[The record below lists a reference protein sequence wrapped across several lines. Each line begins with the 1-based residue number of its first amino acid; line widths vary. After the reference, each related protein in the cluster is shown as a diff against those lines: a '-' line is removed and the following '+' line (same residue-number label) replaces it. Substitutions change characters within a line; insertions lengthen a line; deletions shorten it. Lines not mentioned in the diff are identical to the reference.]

1 MVKWRTFINMTI
13 MGMSWECEEKSKIKG
28 ENMKKSL
35 FALSFSLIASLS
47 RAEDDGFYTSVGYQI
62 GEAVQKVKNTGALQN
77 LADRYD
83 NLSNLLNQYNYLNSL
98 VNLAST
104 PSAITG
110 AIDNLSSSAIN
121 LTSTTTTSPAYQ
133 AVALALN
140 AAVGMWQVIAFGI
153 SCGPGPNLGPGHLEN
168 GGVRSFDNTPNYS
181 YNTRSGTTTTTCNG
195 ASNVGPNGILSS
207 SEYQVLN
214 TAYQTIQTAL
224 NQNQG
229 GGMPA
234 LNGSKNMVVNIN
246 QTFTRNPTT
255 EYTYPDGN
263 GNYYSGGS
271 SIPIQLKISSVN
283 DAENLLQQAAT
294 IINVLTTQNP
304 HVNGGGGAWGF
315 GSKTGNVMDIFG
327 PSFNAINEM
336 IKNAQTALAKTQQ
349 LNANENTQ
357 ITQPNNFNP
366 YTSKDKGF
374 AQEMLNRANAQAE
387 ILGLAKQVADNFHSI
402 QGPIQQDLEECTAGS
417 AGVINDNTYGSGCAF
432 VKETLN
438 SLEQHTAYYGNQ
450 VNQEKALAQTILNF
464 KEALNTLNK
473 DSTAINNGIS
483 NLPNAKSL
491 QNMTHATQNPNSP
504 EGLLTYSLDTN
515 KYNQLQTITQELGK
529 NPFRRIGVIDYQN
542 NNGAMNGIGVQVG
555 YKQFFGK
562 KRNWGLRY
570 YGFFDYNHAYIKSN
584 FFNSASDVWTYG
596 VGMDAL
602 YNFINDKNTNFLG
615 KNNKLS
621 VGLFGGF
628 ALAGTSWLNSQQVNL
643 TMMNGVYNANVSTS
657 NFQFLFDLG
666 LRMNLA
672 RPKKKNSDH
681 AAQHGIELGFKI
693 PTINTNYY
701 SFMGA
706 KLEYRRMYSLFLNYV
721 FAY

>member
-1 MVKWRTFINMTI
+1 
-13 MGMSWECEEKSKIKG
+13 
-28 ENMKKSL
+28 MKKSL
-35 FALSFSLIASLS
+35 LLSLSLIASLS

-62 GEAVQKVKNTGALQN
+62 GEAVQQVKNTGALQN
-77 LADRYD
+77 LADKYD

-110 AIDNLSSSAIN
+110 AIGNLSSSAIN
-121 LTSTTTTSPAYQ
+121 LTSATTTSPAYQ

-140 AAVGMWQVIAFGI
+140 AAVGMWQVIALFIG
-153 SCGPGPNLGPGHLEN
+153 CGPGPNLGPEHLKN
-168 GGVRSFDNTPNYS
+168 GGVRSFDNTPALN
-181 YNTRSGTTTTTCNG
+181 GTTTTCNG

-234 LNGSKNMVVNIN
+234 LNSSKNMVVNIN

-255 EYTYPDGN
+255 KYTYPNGN

-283 DAENLLQQAAT
+283 DAEYLLQQAAT
-294 IINVLTTQNP
+294 IMQVLITQKP
-304 HVNGGGGAWGF
+304 YVQTSNGGKAWGL
-315 GSKTGNVMDIFG
+315 SSTPGNVVDIFG

-336 IKNAQTALAKTQQ
+336 IKNAQAVLEKTKQ
-349 LNANENTQ
+349 LNANENAQ

-366 YTSKDKGF
+366 YTSKNKQF
-374 AQEMLNRANAQAE
+374 AQEMLNRAEAQAE
-387 ILGLAKQVADNFHSI
+387 ILNLAQQVADNFHSI
-402 QGPIQQDLEECTAGS
+402 QGPIQGDLEECKAGS
-417 AGVINDNTYGSGCAF
+417 AGVITNNTWGSGCAF

-450 VNQEKALAQTILNF
+450 VNQDRALSQTILNF

-473 DSTAINNGIS
+473 DSTAINSGIS

-504 EGLLTYSLDTN
+504 EGLLTYSLNAD
-515 KYNQLQTITQELGK
+515 KYNQLQNIRQELGK
-529 NPFRRIGVIDYQN
+529 NPFRRFGVIDTQS

-570 YGFFDYNHAYIKSN
+570 YGFFDYNHAFIKSS

-628 ALAGTSWLNSQQVNL
+628 ALAGTSWLNSEYVNL
-643 TMMNGVYNANVSTS
+643 NVVGNIYSAKMNVA
-657 NFQFLFDLG
+657 NFQFLFNLG

-681 AAQHGIELGFKI
+681 AAQHGMELGVKI
-693 PTINTNYY
+693 PTINTDYY

-706 KLEYRRMYSLFLNYV
+706 ELKYRRLYSVYLNYV

>member
-1 MVKWRTFINMTI
+1 
-13 MGMSWECEEKSKIKG
+13 
-28 ENMKKSL
+28 MKKSL
-35 FALSFSLIASLS
+35 LLSLSLIASLS
-47 RAEDDGFYTSVGYQI
+47 RAEDDGFYMSVGYQI

-104 PSAITG
+104 PNAITSAIG
-110 AIDNLSSSAIN
+110 NLSSSAIN
-121 LTSTTTTSPAYQ
+121 LTSATTTSPAYQ
-133 AVALALN
+133 AVSLALN
-140 AAVGMWQVIAFGI
+140 AAVGMWQVIALFIG
-153 SCGPGPNLGPGHLEN
+153 CGPGPTDNQSYQ
-168 GGVRSFDNTPNYS
+168 SFGNTPALK
-181 YNTRSGTTTTTCNG
+181 GTTTTCNQ
-195 ASNVGPNGILSS
+195 AYTTGPGGILSIDK
-207 SEYQVLN
+207 YQELN
-214 TAYQTIQTAL
+214 QAYQIIQTAL

-234 LNGSKNMVVNIN
+234 LNDTTKTGVVNIQ
-246 QTFTRNPTT
+246 QTNYKTT
-255 EYTYPDGN
+255 TQNSIIEHYYTEKKDGKVVEVPQ
-263 GNYYSGGS
+263 YYSGGS
-271 SIPIQLKISSVN
+271 SFSPTIQLTLHN
-283 DAENLLQQAAT
+283 NAEYLLQQAAT
-294 IINVLTTQNP
+294 IMQVLTTQNP
-304 HVNGGGGAWGF
+304 YVQTSNGGKAWGL
-315 GSKTGNVMDIFG
+315 SSTPGNVMDIFG

-336 IKNAQTALAKTQQ
+336 IKNAQAVLEKTKQ
-349 LNANENTQ
+349 LNASENTQ
-357 ITQPNNFNP
+357 ITQPDNFNP

-387 ILGLAKQVADNFHSI
+387 ILSLAQQVANNFHSI
-402 QGPIQQDLEECTAGS
+402 QGPIQGDLEECKAGS
-417 AGVINDNTYGSGCAF
+417 AGVITNNTWGSGCAF

-464 KEALNTLNK
+464 KEALNTLGS
-473 DSTAINNGIS
+473 DSKAINSGIS
-483 NLPNAKSL
+483 HLPNAKSL

-504 EGLLTYSLDTN
+504 EGLLTYSLDSN
-515 KYNQLQTITQELGK
+515 KYNQLQAITQELGK
-529 NPFRRIGVIDYQN
+529 NPFRRIGVIDTQS
-542 NNGAMNGIGVQVG
+542 NNGAMNGIGVQMG

-643 TMMNGVYNANVSTS
+643 TMMNGIYNANVSTS

-672 RPKKKNSDH
+672 RPKKKDSDH

-693 PTINTNYY
+693 PTINTSYY

>member
-1 MVKWRTFINMTI
+1 M
-13 MGMSWECEEKSKIKG
+13 
-28 ENMKKSL
+28 L
-35 FALSFSLIASLS
+35 SLS
-47 RAEDDGFYTSVGYQI
+47 RAEDDGFYMSVGYQI
-62 GEAVQKVKNTGALQN
+62 GEAVQQVKNTGALQN

-83 NLSNLLNQYNYLNSL
+83 NLNNLLNQYNYLNSL

-121 LTSTTTTSPAYQ
+121 LTSATTTSPAYQ

-153 SCGPGPNLGPGHLEN
+153 SCGPGPNLGPEHLEN

-181 YNTRSGTTTTTCNG
+181 YGTNSGTTTTTCNG

-234 LNGSKNMVVNIN
+234 LNSSKNMVVNIN

-315 GSKTGNVMDIFG
+315 SGKTGTVMDIFG
-327 PSFNAINEM
+327 DSFNAINEM

-349 LNANENTQ
+349 LNANENTR
-357 ITQPNNFNP
+357 ITQPDNFNP
-366 YTSKDKGF
+366 YTSEDKGF

-387 ILGLAKQVADNFHSI
+387 ILNLAKQVANNFHSI

-473 DSTAINNGIS
+473 DSTAINDGIS
-483 NLPNAKSL
+483 HLPNAKSL

-515 KYNQLQTITQELGK
+515 KYNQLQNITKELGK

-602 YNFINDKNTNFLG
+602 YNFINNKNTNFLG

-643 TMMNGVYNANVSTS
+643 TMMNGIYNAKVSTS

-681 AAQHGIELGFKI
+681 AAQHGMELGVKI
-693 PTINTNYY
+693 PTINTDYY

-706 KLEYRRMYSLFLNYV
+706 ELKYRRLYSVYLNYV

>member
-207 SEYQVLN
+207 SKYQVLN

-271 SIPIQLKISSVN
+271 PTPIQLKISSVN

>member
-1 MVKWRTFINMTI
+1 M
-13 MGMSWECEEKSKIKG
+13 KI
-28 ENMKKSL
+28 KKSL
-35 FALSFSLIASLS
+35 LLSLSLMLSLS
-47 RAEDDGFYTSVGYQI
+47 RAEDDGFYMSVGYQI
-62 GEAVQKVKNTGALQN
+62 GEAVQQVKNTGALQN

-121 LTSTTTTSPAYQ
+121 LTSATTTSPAYQ

-153 SCGPGPNLGPGHLEN
+153 SCGPGPNLGTEHLEN

-181 YNTRSGTTTTTCNG
+181 YNTGSGTTTTTCNG

-234 LNGSKNMVVNIN
+234 LNSSKNMVVNIN

-263 GNYYSGGS
+263 GNYYSGGTPL
-271 SIPIQLKISSVN
+271 PIQLKISSVN

-294 IINVLTTQNP
+294 IIQVLTTQNP

-315 GSKTGNVMDIFG
+315 SGKTGSVMDIFG
-327 PSFNAINEM
+327 DSFNAINEM
-336 IKNAQTALAKTQQ
+336 IKNAQTALAKTKQ
-349 LNANENTQ
+349 LNANENAQ
-357 ITQPNNFNP
+357 ITQPDNFNP
-366 YTSKDKGF
+366 YTSEDKGF
-374 AQEMLNRANAQAE
+374 AQEMLNRAEAQAE
-387 ILGLAKQVADNFHSI
+387 ILSLAQQVANNFHSI

-450 VNQEKALAQTILNF
+450 VNQDRALAQTILNF
-464 KEALNTLNK
+464 KEALNTLGK
-473 DSTAINNGIS
+473 DSTAINSGIS
-483 NLPNAKSL
+483 HLPNAKSL

-515 KYNQLQTITQELGK
+515 KYNQLQTIAQELGK

-542 NNGAMNGIGVQVG
+542 NNGAMNGIGVQAG
-555 YKQFFGK
+555 YKQFFGQ
-562 KRNWGLRY
+562 KRRCGLRY

-643 TMMNGVYNANVSTS
+643 TMMNDLYNAKVSAS
-657 NFQFLFDLG
+657 NFQFLFNLG

-672 RPKKKNSDH
+672 RPKKKDSDH

>member
-1 MVKWRTFINMTI
+1 
-13 MGMSWECEEKSKIKG
+13 
-28 ENMKKSL
+28 MKKSL

-47 RAEDDGFYTSVGYQI
+47 RAEDDGFYMSVGYQI
-62 GEAVQKVKNTGALQN
+62 GEAVQQVKNTGALQN

-121 LTSTTTTSPAYQ
+121 LTSATTTSPAYQ

-153 SCGPGPNLGPGHLEN
+153 SCGPGPNLGPEHLEN

-181 YNTRSGTTTTTCNG
+181 YNTGSGTTTTTCNG

-224 NQNQG
+224 NQSQG

-234 LNGSKNMVVNIN
+234 LNSSKNMVVNIN

-255 EYTYPDGN
+255 EYTYPNGN

-315 GSKTGNVMDIFG
+315 SGQTGSVMDIFG
-327 PSFNAINEM
+327 DSFNAINEM
-336 IKNAQTALAKTQQ
+336 IKNAQTALEKTKQ
-349 LNANENTQ
+349 LNANENAQ

-366 YTSKDKGF
+366 YTSKNKQF
-374 AQEMLNRANAQAE
+374 AQEMLNRAEAQAE
-387 ILGLAKQVADNFHSI
+387 ILGLAKQVANNFHSI
-402 QGPIQQDLEECTAGS
+402 QGPIQGDLEECKAGS

-450 VNQEKALAQTILNF
+450 VNQDRALAQTILNF
-464 KEALNTLNK
+464 KEALNTLGN
-473 DSTAINNGIS
+473 DSKAINSGIS
-483 NLPNAKSL
+483 NLPNAESL

-515 KYNQLQTITQELGK
+515 KYNQLQAIRQELGH
-529 NPFRRIGVIDYQN
+529 NPFRRFGVIDYQN

-570 YGFFDYNHAYIKSN
+570 YGFFDYNHAFIKSN

-628 ALAGTSWLNSQQVNL
+628 ALAGTSWLNSEFVNL
-643 TMMNGVYNANVSTS
+643 NMVGNIYSAKMNVA
-657 NFQFLFDLG
+657 NFQFLFNLG

-672 RPKKKNSDH
+672 RPKKKDSDH
-681 AAQHGIELGFKI
+681 AAQHGMELGVKI
-693 PTINTNYY
+693 PTINTDYY

-706 KLEYRRMYSLFLNYV
+706 ELKYRRLYSVYLNYV

>member
-1 MVKWRTFINMTI
+1 
-13 MGMSWECEEKSKIKG
+13 
-28 ENMKKSL
+28 MKKSL
-35 FALSFSLIASLS
+35 LLSLSLMASLS
-47 RAEDDGFYTSVGYQI
+47 RAEDDGFYMSVGYQI

-153 SCGPGPNLGPGHLEN
+153 SCGPGPNLGPEHLEN

-181 YNTRSGTTTTTCNG
+181 YGTNSGTTTTTCNG

-234 LNGSKNMVVNIN
+234 LNSSKNMVVNIN
-246 QTFTRNPTT
+246 QTFTKNPTT

-315 GSKTGNVMDIFG
+315 SGKTGTVMDIFG
-327 PSFNAINEM
+327 DSFNAINEM
-336 IKNAQTALAKTQQ
+336 IKNAQTALEKTKQ
-349 LNANENTQ
+349 LNANENNQ

-374 AQEMLNRANAQAE
+374 AQEMLNRAEAQAE

-450 VNQEKALAQTILNF
+450 VNQDRALAQTILNF

-473 DSTAINNGIS
+473 DSTAINSGIS
-483 NLPNAKSL
+483 HLPNAKSL

-504 EGLLTYSLDTN
+504 EGLLTYSLNAD
-515 KYNQLQTITQELGK
+515 KYSQLQTITQELGK

-570 YGFFDYNHAYIKSN
+570 YGFFDYNHAFIKSS

-643 TMMNGVYNANVSTS
+643 TMMNGIYNANVSTS

-693 PTINTNYY
+693 PTINTDYY

-706 KLEYRRMYSLFLNYV
+706 ELKYRRLYSVYLNYV

>member
-1 MVKWRTFINMTI
+1 
-13 MGMSWECEEKSKIKG
+13 
-28 ENMKKSL
+28 MKKTLLTLSL
-35 FALSFSLIASLS
+35 ALTAPLLN
-47 RAEDDGFYTSVGYQI
+47 AEDDGFYMSVGYQI

-77 LADRYD
+77 LADKYD

-121 LTSTTTTSPAYQ
+121 LTSATTTSPAYQ

-153 SCGPGPNLGPGHLEN
+153 SCGPGPNLGTDHLEN
-168 GGVRSFDNTPNYS
+168 GGVRSFSNTPNYS
-181 YNTRSGTTTTTCNG
+181 YSTNSGTTTTTCNG

-207 SEYQVLN
+207 SEYQTLN

-224 NQNQG
+224 NQSQG

-234 LNGSKNMVVNIN
+234 LNGSKKMVVNIN

-255 EYTYPDGN
+255 ENTYLDGN
-263 GNYYSGGS
+263 GNYYSGGFA
-271 SIPIQLKISSVN
+271 IPIQLKISSVN
-283 DAENLLQQAAT
+283 DAENLLQQATT

-315 GSKTGNVMDIFG
+315 HGKTGGVVDIFG
-327 PSFNAINEM
+327 ESFNAINEM
-336 IKNAQTALAKTQQ
+336 IKNAQAVLEKTKQ

-357 ITQPNNFNP
+357 ITQPENFNP
-366 YTSKDKGF
+366 YTSEDKGF

-387 ILGLAKQVADNFHSI
+387 ILSLAQQVANNFHSI
-402 QGPIQQDLEECTAGS
+402 QGPIQQDLEECLAGS

-438 SLEQHTAYYGNQ
+438 SLDQHTAYYGNQ
-450 VNQEKALAQTILNF
+450 VNQEKALAQTILDF
-464 KEALNTLNK
+464 KGALNTLNN
-473 DSTAINNGIS
+473 DSKAINSAIS
-483 NLPNAKSL
+483 SLPNAKSL
-491 QNMTHATQNPNSP
+491 QNMTHSTQNPNSP
-504 EGLLTYSLDTN
+504 EGLLTYSLDSN
-515 KYNQLQTITQELGK
+515 KYNQLQATTQELGK
-529 NPFRRIGVIDYQN
+529 NPFRRFGVIDYQN
-542 NNGAMNGIGVQVG
+542 NNGAMNGIGVQMG

-570 YGFFDYNHAYIKSN
+570 YGFFDYNHAFIKSS

-621 VGLFGGF
+621 VGLFGGI
-628 ALAGTSWLNSQQVNL
+628 ALAGTSWLNSEFVNL
-643 TMMNGVYNANVSTS
+643 NVVGNIYSAKMNVA
-657 NFQFLFDLG
+657 NFQFLFNLG

-672 RPKKKNSDH
+672 RAKKKDSDH

-693 PTINTNYY
+693 PTINTSYY

-706 KLEYRRMYSLFLNYV
+706 ELKYRRLYSVYLNYV

>member
-1 MVKWRTFINMTI
+1 M
-13 MGMSWECEEKSKIKG
+13 KI
-28 ENMKKSL
+28 KKSL
-35 FALSFSLIASLS
+35 LLSLSLMLSLS
-47 RAEDDGFYTSVGYQI
+47 RAEDDGFYMSVGYQI
-62 GEAVQKVKNTGALQN
+62 GEAVQQVKNTGALQN

-83 NLSNLLNQYNYLNSL
+83 NLNNLLNQYNYLNSL

-121 LTSTTTTSPAYQ
+121 LTSATTTSPAYQ

-153 SCGPGPNLGPGHLEN
+153 SCGPGPNLGPEHLEN

-181 YNTRSGTTTTTCNG
+181 YNTGSGTTTTTCNG

-207 SEYQVLN
+207 SEYQALN

-234 LNGSKNMVVNIN
+234 LNSSKNMVVNIN

-255 EYTYPDGN
+255 ENTYPDGN

-271 SIPIQLKISSVN
+271 AIPIQLKFNSVN

-294 IINVLTTQNP
+294 IMQVLTTQNP

-315 GSKTGNVMDIFG
+315 SGKTGSVVDIFG
-327 PSFNAINEM
+327 ESFNAINEM
-336 IKNAQTALAKTQQ
+336 IKNAQAVLEKTKQ
-349 LNANENTQ
+349 LNANENAQ

-366 YTSKDKGF
+366 YTSEDKGF

-387 ILGLAKQVADNFHSI
+387 ILNLAQQVADNFHSI

-473 DSTAINNGIS
+473 DSTAINSGIS
-483 NLPNAKSL
+483 HLPNAKPL
-491 QNMTHATQNPNSP
+491 QNMTHAIQNPNSP

-515 KYNQLQTITQELGK
+515 KYNQLQTTAQELGK
-529 NPFRRIGVIDYQN
+529 NPFRRFGMISSQT

-596 VGMDAL
+596 VGMDVL

-628 ALAGTSWLNSQQVNL
+628 ALAGTSWLNSEFVNL
-643 TMMNGVYNANVSTS
+643 NMVGSIYSAKMNVA
-657 NFQFLFDLG
+657 NFQFLFNLG

-672 RPKKKNSDH
+672 RPKKKDSDH
-681 AAQHGIELGFKI
+681 AAQHGMELGVKI
-693 PTINTNYY
+693 PTINTDYY

-706 KLEYRRMYSLFLNYV
+706 ELKYRRLYSVYLNYV

>member
-1 MVKWRTFINMTI
+1 
-13 MGMSWECEEKSKIKG
+13 
-28 ENMKKSL
+28 MKKSL
-35 FALSFSLIASLS
+35 LLSLSLMASLS
-47 RAEDDGFYTSVGYQI
+47 RAEDDGFYMSVGYQI

-110 AIDNLSSSAIN
+110 AIGNLSSSAIN
-121 LTSTTTTSPAYQ
+121 LTSATTTSPAYQ

-153 SCGPGPNLGPGHLEN
+153 SCGPGPNLGPEHLEN

-181 YNTRSGTTTTTCNG
+181 YNTGSGTTTTTCNG

-224 NQNQG
+224 NQSQG

-234 LNGSKNMVVNIN
+234 LNSSKDMVVNIN

-255 EYTYPDGN
+255 EYTYPNGN
-263 GNYYSGGS
+263 GNYYSGGL

-294 IINVLTTQNP
+294 IMQVLTTQNP

-315 GSKTGNVMDIFG
+315 GGKTGNVMDIFG
-327 PSFNAINEM
+327 DSFNAINEM
-336 IKNAQTALAKTQQ
+336 IKNAQTALAKTKQ

-357 ITQPNNFNP
+357 ITQPDNFNP
-366 YTSKDKGF
+366 YTSEDKGF

-473 DSTAINNGIS
+473 DSTAINTGIS
-483 NLPNAKSL
+483 HLPNAKSL
-491 QNMTHATQNPNSP
+491 QNMTHSTQNPNSP

-515 KYNQLQTITQELGK
+515 KYNQLQAIRQELGK

-570 YGFFDYNHAYIKSN
+570 YGFFDYNHAFIKSS

-596 VGMDAL
+596 VGMDTL

-628 ALAGTSWLNSQQVNL
+628 ALAGTSWLNSEFVNL
-643 TMMNGVYNANVSTS
+643 NMVGNIYSTKMNVA
-657 NFQFLFDLG
+657 NFQFLFNLG

-681 AAQHGIELGFKI
+681 TAQHGMELGVKI
-693 PTINTNYY
+693 PTINTDYY

-706 KLEYRRMYSLFLNYV
+706 ELKYRRLYSVYLNYV

>member
-1 MVKWRTFINMTI
+1 M
-13 MGMSWECEEKSKIKG
+13 KI
-28 ENMKKSL
+28 KKSL
-35 FALSFSLIASLS
+35 LLSLSLMASLS
-47 RAEDDGFYTSVGYQI
+47 RAEDDGFYMSVGYQI
-62 GEAVQKVKNTGALQN
+62 GEAVQQVKNTGAIQN
-77 LADRYD
+77 LADKYD

-121 LTSTTTTSPAYQ
+121 LTSATTTSPAYQ

-153 SCGPGPNLGPGHLEN
+153 SCGPGPNLGSEHLEN

-181 YNTRSGTTTTTCNG
+181 YNTGSGTTTTTCNG

-224 NQNQG
+224 NQHQG

-234 LNGSKNMVVNIN
+234 LNSSKNMVVNIN

-255 EYTYPDGN
+255 EYTYPNGN

-315 GSKTGNVMDIFG
+315 SGKTGNVMDIFG
-327 PSFNAINEM
+327 DSFNAINEM
-336 IKNAQTALAKTQQ
+336 IKNAQTALAKTKQ

-357 ITQPNNFNP
+357 ITQPDNFNP
-366 YTSKDKGF
+366 YTSEDKGF

-387 ILGLAKQVADNFHSI
+387 ILGLAQQVADNFHSI

-504 EGLLTYSLDTN
+504 EGLLTYSLDSN
-515 KYNQLQTITQELGK
+515 KYNQLQATTQELGK
-529 NPFRRIGVIDYQN
+529 NPFRRFGMISSQT
-542 NNGAMNGIGVQVG
+542 NNGAMNGIGVQAG

-570 YGFFDYNHAYIKSN
+570 YGFFDYNHAFIKSS

-621 VGLFGGF
+621 VGLFGGI
-628 ALAGTSWLNSQQVNL
+628 ALAGTSWLNSEFVNL
-643 TMMNGVYNANVSTS
+643 NMVGNIYSAKMNVA
-657 NFQFLFDLG
+657 NFQFLFNLG

-672 RPKKKNSDH
+672 RHKKKDSDH
-681 AAQHGIELGFKI
+681 AAQHGMELGVKI
-693 PTINTNYY
+693 PTINTDYY

-706 KLEYRRMYSLFLNYV
+706 ELKYRRLYSVYLNYV

>member
-1 MVKWRTFINMTI
+1 
-13 MGMSWECEEKSKIKG
+13 
-28 ENMKKSL
+28 MKKSL
-35 FALSFSLIASLS
+35 FALSLSLMASLS
-47 RAEDDGFYTSVGYQI
+47 RAEDDGFYMSVGYQI
-62 GEAVQKVKNTGALQN
+62 GEAVQQVKNTGALQN

-121 LTSTTTTSPAYQ
+121 LTSATTTSPAYQ

-153 SCGPGPNLGPGHLEN
+153 SCGPGPNLGPEHLEN

-181 YNTRSGTTTTTCNG
+181 YNTGSGTTTTTCNG

-234 LNGSKNMVVNIN
+234 LNSSKNMVVNIN

-315 GSKTGNVMDIFG
+315 SGKTGNVMDIFG
-327 PSFNAINEM
+327 DSFNAINEM
-336 IKNAQTALAKTQQ
+336 IKNAQTALEKTKQ

-357 ITQPNNFNP
+357 ITQPDNFNP
-366 YTSKDKGF
+366 YTSEDKGF
-374 AQEMLNRANAQAE
+374 AKEMLNRANAQAE
-387 ILGLAKQVADNFHSI
+387 ILNLAQQVADNFHSI

-464 KEALNTLNK
+464 KEALSTLGN
-473 DSTAINNGIS
+473 DSKAINSGIS
-483 NLPNAKSL
+483 KLPNAKSL
-491 QNMTHATQNPNSP
+491 QNMTHSTQNPNSP

-529 NPFRRIGVIDYQN
+529 NPFRHIGVIDYQN

-570 YGFFDYNHAYIKSN
+570 YGFFDYNHAFIKSS

-628 ALAGTSWLNSQQVNL
+628 ALAGTSWLNSEFVNL
-643 TMMNGVYNANVSTS
+643 NMVGNIYSAKMNVA
-657 NFQFLFDLG
+657 NFQFLFNLG

-672 RPKKKNSDH
+672 RPKKKDSDH
-681 AAQHGIELGFKI
+681 AAQHGMELGVKI
-693 PTINTNYY
+693 PTINTDYY

-706 KLEYRRMYSLFLNYV
+706 ELKYRRLYSVYLNYV

>member
-1 MVKWRTFINMTI
+1 
-13 MGMSWECEEKSKIKG
+13 
-28 ENMKKSL
+28 MKKSL
-35 FALSFSLIASLS
+35 LLSLSLMASLS
-47 RAEDDGFYTSVGYQI
+47 RAEDDGFYMSVGYQI
-62 GEAVQKVKNTGALQN
+62 GEATQMVKNTGALQN
-77 LADRYD
+77 LADKYD

-98 VNLAST
+98 VNLANT
-104 PSAITG
+104 PTAITG
-110 AIDNLSSSAIN
+110 AIGNLSSSAIN
-121 LTSTTTTSPAYQ
+121 LTSATTTSPAYQ

-140 AAVGMWQVIAFGI
+140 AAVGMWQVIALFIG
-153 SCGPGPNLGPGHLEN
+153 CGPGPNAQN
-168 GGVRSFDNTPNYS
+168 YQSFGNTPALN
-181 YNTRSGTTTTTCNG
+181 RTTTTCNQAYG
-195 ASNVGPNGILSS
+195 TGPNGILSIDA
-207 SEYQVLN
+207 YQKLN

-234 LNGSKNMVVNIN
+234 LNDTTKTRVVNIQ
-246 QTFTRNPTT
+246 QTNYNTT
-255 EYTYPDGN
+255 TQNNIIEHYNIEKNKEGKDVEVPQ
-263 GNYYSGGS
+263 YYSGGS
-271 SIPIQLKISSVN
+271 SFSPLIQSTFN
-283 DAENLLQQAAT
+283 NNAEYLLQQAAT
-294 IINVLTTQNP
+294 IMQVLTTQNP
-304 HVNGGGGAWGF
+304 YVQTSNGGKAWGL
-315 GSKTGNVMDIFG
+315 SSTPGNVVDIFG

-336 IKNAQTALAKTQQ
+336 IKNAQAVLEKTQQ

-357 ITQPNNFNP
+357 ITQPENFNP

-387 ILGLAKQVADNFHSI
+387 ILNLAQQVANNFHSI
-402 QGPIQQDLEECTAGS
+402 QGPIQGDLEQCKAGS
-417 AGVINDNTYGSGCAF
+417 AGVITSNTWGSGCAF

-464 KEALNTLNK
+464 KGALNTLNNDQK
-473 DSTAINNGIS
+473 AINSAIS
-483 NLPNAKSL
+483 SLPNAKSL
-491 QNMTHATQNPNSP
+491 QNMTHSTQNPNSP
-504 EGLLTYSLDTN
+504 KGLLTYSLDTN
-515 KYNQLQTITQELGK
+515 KYNQLQATTQELGK
-529 NPFRRIGVIDYQN
+529 NPFRRIGVIDTQS
-542 NNGAMNGIGVQVG
+542 NNGAMNGIGVQMG

-570 YGFFDYNHAYIKSN
+570 YGFFDYNHAFIKSS

-643 TMMNGVYNANVSTS
+643 TMMNGIYNAKVSTS

-672 RPKKKNSDH
+672 RPKKKGSDH
-681 AAQHGIELGFKI
+681 TAQHGIELGFKI
-693 PTINTNYY
+693 PTINTSYY

>member
-1 MVKWRTFINMTI
+1 
-13 MGMSWECEEKSKIKG
+13 
-28 ENMKKSL
+28 MKKSL
-35 FALSFSLIASLS
+35 LLSLSLMLSLS
-47 RAEDDGFYTSVGYQI
+47 RAEDDGFYMSVGYQI
-62 GEAVQKVKNTGALQN
+62 GEAVQQVKNTGALQN

-104 PSAITG
+104 PSAITS

-121 LTSTTTTSPAYQ
+121 LTSATTTSPAYQ

-153 SCGPGPNLGPGHLEN
+153 SCGPGPNLGPEHLEN

-181 YNTRSGTTTTTCNG
+181 YNTGSGTTTTTCNG

-234 LNGSKNMVVNIN
+234 LNSSKNMVVNIN

-315 GSKTGNVMDIFG
+315 SGKTGNVMDIFG
-327 PSFNAINEM
+327 DSFNAINEM
-336 IKNAQTALAKTQQ
+336 IKNAQTALAKTKQ

-357 ITQPNNFNP
+357 ITQPDNFNP
-366 YTSKDKGF
+366 YTSKDTQF

-387 ILGLAKQVADNFHSI
+387 ILNLAQQVADNFHSI

-464 KEALNTLNK
+464 KEALSTLGN
-473 DSTAINNGIS
+473 DSKAINSGIS

-491 QNMTHATQNPNSP
+491 QNMTHSTQNPNSP

-515 KYNQLQTITQELGK
+515 KYNQLQAIRQELGK
-529 NPFRRIGVIDYQN
+529 NPFRRFGMIDYQN

-643 TMMNGVYNANVSTS
+643 TMMNGIYNANVSTS

-672 RPKKKNSDH
+672 RPKKKDSDH
-681 AAQHGIELGFKI
+681 TAQHGIELGFKI

>member
-1 MVKWRTFINMTI
+1 
-13 MGMSWECEEKSKIKG
+13 
-28 ENMKKSL
+28 MKKSL
-35 FALSFSLIASLS
+35 LLSLSLMASLS
-47 RAEDDGFYTSVGYQI
+47 RAEDDGFYMSVGYQI

-104 PSAITG
+104 PSAITN

-153 SCGPGPNLGPGHLEN
+153 SCGPGPNLGPEHLEN

-181 YNTRSGTTTTTCNG
+181 YNTGSGTTTTTCNG

-234 LNGSKNMVVNIN
+234 LNSSKNMVVNIN

-315 GSKTGNVMDIFG
+315 SGKTGTVMDIFG
-327 PSFNAINEM
+327 DSFNAINEM
-336 IKNAQTALAKTQQ
+336 IKNAQTALAKTKQ

-357 ITQPNNFNP
+357 ITQPDNFNP
-366 YTSKDKGF
+366 YTSEDKGF

-387 ILGLAKQVADNFHSI
+387 ILNLAQQVANNFHNI
-402 QGPIQQDLEECTAGS
+402 QGPIQQDLEECLAGS
-417 AGVINDNTYGSGCAF
+417 AGVINDKTYGSGCAF

-438 SLEQHTAYYGNQ
+438 SLEQHNAYYGNQ

-491 QNMTHATQNPNSP
+491 QNMTHSTQNPNSP
-504 EGLLTYSLDTN
+504 EGLLTYSLNAD
-515 KYNQLQTITQELGK
+515 KYNQLQTTTQELGK
-529 NPFRRIGVIDYQN
+529 NPFRRFGVIDFQN

-562 KRNWGLRY
+562 KRRWGLRY
-570 YGFFDYNHAYIKSN
+570 YGFFDYNHAFIKSN

-602 YNFINDKNTNFLG
+602 FNFINDKNTNFLG

-643 TMMNGVYNANVSTS
+643 TMMNGIYNANVSTS

-681 AAQHGIELGFKI
+681 TAQHGIELGFKI

>member
-1 MVKWRTFINMTI
+1 
-13 MGMSWECEEKSKIKG
+13 
-28 ENMKKSL
+28 MKKSL
-35 FALSFSLIASLS
+35 LLSLSLMASLS
-47 RAEDDGFYTSVGYQI
+47 RAEDDGFYMSVGYQI
-62 GEAVQKVKNTGALQN
+62 GEATQMVKNTGALQN

-104 PSAITG
+104 PSAITS
-110 AIDNLSSSAIN
+110 AIGNLSSSAIN
-121 LTSTTTTSPAYQ
+121 LTSATTTSPAYQ

-153 SCGPGPNLGPGHLEN
+153 SCGPGPNLGAEHLEN
-168 GGVRSFDNTPNYS
+168 GGVRSFSNTPNYS
-181 YNTRSGTTTTTCNG
+181 YNTGSGTTTTTCNG

-224 NQNQG
+224 NQSQG

-234 LNGSKNMVVNIN
+234 LNGSKKMVVNIN

-271 SIPIQLKISSVN
+271 AIPIQLKISSVN
-283 DAENLLQQAAT
+283 DAQNLLQQAAT

-315 GSKTGNVMDIFG
+315 HGKTGSVVDIFG
-327 PSFNAINEM
+327 ESFNAINEM
-336 IKNAQTALAKTQQ
+336 IKNAQAVLEKTQQ
-349 LNANENTQ
+349 LNASENTQ
-357 ITQPNNFNP
+357 ITQPDNFNP
-366 YTSKDKGF
+366 YTSKNKQF
-374 AQEMLNRANAQAE
+374 AQEMLNRAEAQAE
-387 ILGLAKQVADNFHSI
+387 ILNLAQQVANNFHSI

-438 SLEQHTAYYGNQ
+438 SLEQHAAYYGNQ
-450 VNQEKALAQTILNF
+450 VNQDKALAQTILNF
-464 KEALNTLNK
+464 KEALNTLNNDQK
-473 DSTAINNGIS
+473 AINSGIS
-483 NLPNAKSL
+483 SLPNAKSL
-491 QNMTHATQNPNSP
+491 QNMTHSTQNPNSP

-515 KYNQLQTITQELGK
+515 KYNQFQATTQELGK
-529 NPFRRIGVIDYQN
+529 NPFRHFGMISSQT
-542 NNGAMNGIGVQVG
+542 NNGAMNGIGVQMG

-570 YGFFDYNHAYIKSN
+570 YGFFDYNHAFIKSS

-628 ALAGTSWLNSQQVNL
+628 ALAGTSWLNSEFVNL
-643 TMMNGVYNANVSTS
+643 NMVGNIYSAKMNVA
-657 NFQFLFDLG
+657 NFQFLFNLG

-672 RPKKKNSDH
+672 RAKKKDSDH
-681 AAQHGIELGFKI
+681 AAQHGMELGVKI
-693 PTINTNYY
+693 PTINTDYY
-701 SFMGA
+701 SFMGTEL
-706 KLEYRRMYSLFLNYV
+706 KYRRLYSVYLNYV

>member
-1 MVKWRTFINMTI
+1 
-13 MGMSWECEEKSKIKG
+13 
-28 ENMKKSL
+28 MKKSL

-62 GEAVQKVKNTGALQN
+62 GEAVQQVKNTGALQN

-98 VNLAST
+98 VNQAST
-104 PSAITG
+104 PSAITS
-110 AIDNLSSSAIN
+110 AIGNLSSSAIN
-121 LTSTTTTSPAYQ
+121 LTSATTTSPAYQ

-140 AAVGMWQVIAFGI
+140 AAVGMWQVIALFIG
-153 SCGPGPNLGPGHLEN
+153 CGPGPNSQSYQ
-168 GGVRSFDNTPNYS
+168 SFGNTPALN
-181 YNTRSGTTTTTCNG
+181 GTTTACNQ
-195 ASNVGPNGILSS
+195 SYRTGPNGILSID
-207 SEYQVLN
+207 EYQKLN
-214 TAYQTIQTAL
+214 QAYQIIQTAL
-224 NQNQG
+224 NQSQG

-234 LNGSKNMVVNIN
+234 LNDTTKTGVVNI
-246 QTFTRNPTT
+246 QDTFYRNAQGG
-255 EYTYPDGN
+255 EDN
-263 GNYYSGGS
+263 SNYSGGS
-271 SIPIQLKISSVN
+271 PFTPLIQFTFNNNAEYLLKQASIIM
-283 DAENLLQQAAT
+283 
-294 IINVLTTQNP
+294 NVLTTQKP
-304 HVNGGGGAWGF
+304 WVQTSNGGKAWGL
-315 GSKTGNVMDIFG
+315 SSTPGNVVDIFG
-327 PSFNAINEM
+327 ESFNAINEM
-336 IKNAQTALAKTQQ
+336 IKNAQAVLEKTQQ

-374 AQEMLNRANAQAE
+374 AKEMLNRANAQAE
-387 ILGLAKQVADNFHSI
+387 ILSLAQQVANNFHSI
-402 QGPIQQDLEECTAGS
+402 QGPIQQDLEECLAGA
-417 AGVINDNTYGSGCAF
+417 AGVVNDKTWGSGCAF

-438 SLEQHTAYYGNQ
+438 SLGQHTAYYGNQ
-450 VNQEKALAQTILNF
+450 VNQDKALAQTILNF

-473 DSTAINNGIS
+473 DSTAINSGIS

-491 QNMTHATQNPNSP
+491 QNMTHSTQNPNSP

-515 KYNQLQTITQELGK
+515 KYNQLQATTQELGK
-529 NPFRRIGVIDYQN
+529 NPFRRFGMISSQT

-570 YGFFDYNHAYIKSN
+570 YGFFDYNHAFIKSS

-621 VGLFGGF
+621 VGLFGGI
-628 ALAGTSWLNSQQVNL
+628 ALAGTSWLNSEFVNL
-643 TMMNGVYNANVSTS
+643 NVVGNIYSAKMNVA
-657 NFQFLFDLG
+657 NFQFLFNLG

-672 RPKKKNSDH
+672 RAKKKDSDH
-681 AAQHGIELGFKI
+681 TAQHGMELGVKI
-693 PTINTNYY
+693 PTINTDYY
-701 SFMGA
+701 SFMGTEL
-706 KLEYRRMYSLFLNYV
+706 KYRRLYSVYLNYV

>member
-1 MVKWRTFINMTI
+1 
-13 MGMSWECEEKSKIKG
+13 
-28 ENMKKSL
+28 MKKSL
-35 FALSFSLIASLS
+35 LLSLSLMASLS
-47 RAEDDGFYTSVGYQI
+47 RAEDDGFYMSVGYQI

-77 LADRYD
+77 LADKYD

-121 LTSTTTTSPAYQ
+121 LTSATTTSPAYQ

-153 SCGPGPNLGPGHLEN
+153 SCGPGPNLGPEHLEN

-181 YNTRSGTTTTTCNG
+181 YNTGSGTTTTTCNG

-224 NQNQG
+224 NQSQG

-234 LNGSKNMVVNIN
+234 LNNSKNMVVNIN

-315 GSKTGNVMDIFG
+315 SGKTGNVMDIFG
-327 PSFNAINEM
+327 DSFNAINEM
-336 IKNAQTALAKTQQ
+336 IKNAQTALEKTKQ
-349 LNANENTQ
+349 LNANENAQ

-366 YTSKDKGF
+366 YTSEDKGF
-374 AQEMLNRANAQAE
+374 AKEMLNRANAQAE
-387 ILGLAKQVADNFHSI
+387 ILSLAQQVADNFHSI

-464 KEALNTLNK
+464 KEALSTLGN
-473 DSTAINNGIS
+473 DSKAINSGIS
-483 NLPNAKSL
+483 HLPNAKSL
-491 QNMTHATQNPNSP
+491 QNMTHSTQNPNSP

-515 KYNQLQTITQELGK
+515 KYNQLQTIAQELGK
-529 NPFRRIGVIDYQN
+529 NPFRRFGVIDYQN

-562 KRNWGLRY
+562 KKNWGLRY

-628 ALAGTSWLNSQQVNL
+628 ALAGTSWLNSEFVNL
-643 TMMNGVYNANVSTS
+643 NMVGNIYSAKMNVA
-657 NFQFLFDLG
+657 NFQFLFNLG

-672 RPKKKNSDH
+672 RPKKKDSDH
-681 AAQHGIELGFKI
+681 AAQHGMELGVKI
-693 PTINTNYY
+693 PTINTDYY

-706 KLEYRRMYSLFLNYV
+706 ELKYRRLYSVYLNYV

>member
-1 MVKWRTFINMTI
+1 M
-13 MGMSWECEEKSKIKG
+13 
-28 ENMKKSL
+28 
-35 FALSFSLIASLS
+35 
-47 RAEDDGFYTSVGYQI
+47 
-62 GEAVQKVKNTGALQN
+62 
-77 LADRYD
+77 
-83 NLSNLLNQYNYLNSL
+83 SNLLNQYNYLNSL

-121 LTSTTTTSPAYQ
+121 LTSATTTSPAYQ

-153 SCGPGPNLGPGHLEN
+153 SCGPGPNLGPEHLEN

-181 YNTRSGTTTTTCNG
+181 YNTGSGTTTTTCNG

-234 LNGSKNMVVNIN
+234 LNSSKNMVVNIN

-255 EYTYPDGN
+255 EYTYPNGN

-315 GSKTGNVMDIFG
+315 GGKTGTVMDIFG

-366 YTSKDKGF
+366 YTSKNKQF

-387 ILGLAKQVADNFHSI
+387 ILNLAQQVADNFHSI

-515 KYNQLQTITQELGK
+515 KYNQLQNIRQELGK
-529 NPFRRIGVIDYQN
+529 NPFRKVGIVSSQT

-562 KRNWGLRY
+562 KRRCGLRY

-643 TMMNGVYNANVSTS
+643 TMMNGIYNANVSAS

-672 RPKKKNSDH
+672 RPKKKDSDH

>member
-1 MVKWRTFINMTI
+1 M
-13 MGMSWECEEKSKIKG
+13 KI
-28 ENMKKSL
+28 KKSL
-35 FALSFSLIASLS
+35 LLSLSLMASLS
-47 RAEDDGFYTSVGYQI
+47 RAEDDGFYMSVGYQI

-121 LTSTTTTSPAYQ
+121 LTSATTTSPAYQ

-153 SCGPGPNLGPGHLEN
+153 SCGPGPNLGPEHLEN

-181 YNTRSGTTTTTCNG
+181 YNTGSGTTTTTCNG

-234 LNGSKNMVVNIN
+234 LNSSKNMVVNIN

-294 IINVLTTQNP
+294 IMQVLTTQNP

-315 GSKTGNVMDIFG
+315 SGKTGSVVDIFG
-327 PSFNAINEM
+327 DSFNAINEM
-336 IKNAQTALAKTQQ
+336 IKNAQTALEKTKQ

-366 YTSKDKGF
+366 YTSEDKGF
-374 AQEMLNRANAQAE
+374 AKEMLNRANAQAE
-387 ILGLAKQVADNFHSI
+387 ILSLAQQVANNFHSI

-450 VNQEKALAQTILNF
+450 VNQDKALSQTILNF
-464 KEALNTLNK
+464 KEALSTLGN
-473 DSTAINNGIS
+473 DSKAINSGIS

-491 QNMTHATQNPNSP
+491 QNMTHSTQNPNSP

-542 NNGAMNGIGVQVG
+542 NNGAMNGIGVQMG

-643 TMMNGVYNANVSTS
+643 TMMNGIYNAKVSTS

-672 RPKKKNSDH
+672 RPKKKDSDH

-693 PTINTNYY
+693 PTINTSYY

-721 FAY
+721 FA

>member
-1 MVKWRTFINMTI
+1 M
-13 MGMSWECEEKSKIKG
+13 KI
-28 ENMKKSL
+28 KKSL
-35 FALSFSLIASLS
+35 LLSLSLMLSLS
-47 RAEDDGFYTSVGYQI
+47 RAEDDGFYMSVGYQI
-62 GEAVQKVKNTGALQN
+62 GEAVQQVKNTGALQN

-83 NLSNLLNQYNYLNSL
+83 NLNNLLNQYNYLNSL

-104 PSAITG
+104 PSAITS

-121 LTSTTTTSPAYQ
+121 LTSATTTSPAYQ

-153 SCGPGPNLGPGHLEN
+153 SCGPGPNLGPEHLEN

-181 YNTRSGTTTTTCNG
+181 YNTGSGTTTTTCNG

-234 LNGSKNMVVNIN
+234 LNSSKNMVVNIN

-271 SIPIQLKISSVN
+271 SISIQLKISSVN

-315 GSKTGNVMDIFG
+315 SGKTGNVMDIFG
-327 PSFNAINEM
+327 DSFNAINEM
-336 IKNAQTALAKTQQ
+336 IKNAQTALAKTKQ

-357 ITQPNNFNP
+357 ITQPDNFNP
-366 YTSKDKGF
+366 YTSKNKQF

-417 AGVINDNTYGSGCAF
+417 AGVINDSTYGSGCAF

-483 NLPNAKSL
+483 HLPNAKPL
-491 QNMTHATQNPNSP
+491 QNMTHSTQNPNSP

-515 KYNQLQTITQELGK
+515 KYNQLQTTTQELGK
-529 NPFRRIGVIDYQN
+529 NPFRRFGMISSQT
-542 NNGAMNGIGVQVG
+542 NNGAMNGIGVQAG

-643 TMMNGVYNANVSTS
+643 TMMNGIYNANVSTS

-672 RPKKKNSDH
+672 RPKKKDSDH

>member
-1 MVKWRTFINMTI
+1 
-13 MGMSWECEEKSKIKG
+13 
-28 ENMKKSL
+28 MKKSL

-47 RAEDDGFYTSVGYQI
+47 RAEDDGFYMSVGYQI
-62 GEAVQKVKNTGALQN
+62 GEAVQQVKNTGALQN
-77 LADRYD
+77 LADKYD

-98 VNLAST
+98 VNQAST

-110 AIDNLSSSAIN
+110 AIGNLSSSAIN
-121 LTSTTTTSPAYQ
+121 LTSATTTSPAYQ

-153 SCGPGPNLGPGHLEN
+153 SCGPGPNLGPEHLEN

-181 YNTRSGTTTTTCNG
+181 YNTGSGTTTTTCNG

-234 LNGSKNMVVNIN
+234 LNSSKNMVVNIN

-271 SIPIQLKISSVN
+271 PVSIQLKISSVN

-315 GSKTGNVMDIFG
+315 SGKTGNVMDIFG
-327 PSFNAINEM
+327 DSFNAINEM
-336 IKNAQTALAKTQQ
+336 IKNAQTALEKTKQ

-357 ITQPNNFNP
+357 ITQPDNFNP
-366 YTSKDKGF
+366 YTSKNKEF
-374 AQEMLNRANAQAE
+374 AQEMLNRAEAQAE
-387 ILGLAKQVADNFHSI
+387 ILGLAKQVANNFHSI

-450 VNQEKALAQTILNF
+450 VNQDRALSQTILNF
-464 KEALNTLNK
+464 KEALNTLGK

-483 NLPNAKSL
+483 HLPNAKSL
-491 QNMTHATQNPNSP
+491 QNMTHAAQNPNSP
-504 EGLLTYSLDTN
+504 EGLLTYSLNAD
-515 KYNQLQTITQELGK
+515 KYNQLQTTAQELGK
-529 NPFRRIGVIDYQN
+529 NPFRRIGMIDYQN

-570 YGFFDYNHAYIKSN
+570 YGFFDYNHAFIKSN

-643 TMMNGVYNANVSTS
+643 TMMNGIYNANVSTS

-681 AAQHGIELGFKI
+681 TAQHGIELGFKI
-693 PTINTNYY
+693 PTINTSYY

>member
-1 MVKWRTFINMTI
+1 M
-13 MGMSWECEEKSKIKG
+13 
-28 ENMKKSL
+28 L
-35 FALSFSLIASLS
+35 SLS
-47 RAEDDGFYTSVGYQI
+47 RAEDDGFYMSVGYQI
-62 GEAVQKVKNTGALQN
+62 GEAVQQVKNTGALQN

-83 NLSNLLNQYNYLNSL
+83 NLNNLLNQYNYLNSL

-121 LTSTTTTSPAYQ
+121 LTSATTTSPAYQ

-153 SCGPGPNLGPGHLEN
+153 SCGPGPNLGPEHLEN

-181 YNTRSGTTTTTCNG
+181 YNTSSGTTTTTCNG

-234 LNGSKNMVVNIN
+234 LNSSKNMVVNIN

-255 EYTYPDGN
+255 EYTYPNGN

-271 SIPIQLKISSVN
+271 SISIQLKISSVN

-315 GSKTGNVMDIFG
+315 SGKTGTVMDIFG
-327 PSFNAINEM
+327 DSFNAINEM
-336 IKNAQTALAKTQQ
+336 IKNAQTALEKTKQ
-349 LNANENTQ
+349 LNANENNQ

-374 AQEMLNRANAQAE
+374 AQEMLNRANTQAE
-387 ILGLAKQVADNFHSI
+387 ILNLAKQVADNFHSI

-473 DSTAINNGIS
+473 DSTAINSGIS
-483 NLPNAKSL
+483 NLPNAKPL

-504 EGLLTYSLDTN
+504 EGLLTYSLNAD
-515 KYNQLQTITQELGK
+515 KYNQLQTTTQELGK
-529 NPFRRIGVIDYQN
+529 NPFRCFGMISSQT

-643 TMMNGVYNANVSTS
+643 TMMNGIYNAKVSTS

-672 RPKKKNSDH
+672 RPKKKDSNHS
-681 AAQHGIELGFKI
+681 AQHGMELGVKI
-693 PTINTNYY
+693 PTINTDYY

-706 KLEYRRMYSLFLNYV
+706 ELKYRRLYSVYLNYV

>member
-1 MVKWRTFINMTI
+1 
-13 MGMSWECEEKSKIKG
+13 
-28 ENMKKSL
+28 MKKSL
-35 FALSFSLIASLS
+35 LLSLSLMASLS
-47 RAEDDGFYTSVGYQI
+47 RAEDDGFYMSVGYQI

-121 LTSTTTTSPAYQ
+121 LTSATTTSPAYQ

-153 SCGPGPNLGPGHLEN
+153 SCGPGPNLGPEHLEN

-181 YNTRSGTTTTTCNG
+181 YGTNSGTTTTTCNG

-234 LNGSKNMVVNIN
+234 LNSSKNMVVNIN

-315 GSKTGNVMDIFG
+315 SGKTGTVMDIFG
-327 PSFNAINEM
+327 DSFNAINEM
-336 IKNAQTALAKTQQ
+336 IKNAQTALAKTKQ

-357 ITQPNNFNP
+357 ITQPDNFNP

-473 DSTAINNGIS
+473 DSTAINNSIS
-483 NLPNAKSL
+483 HLPNAKSL
-491 QNMTHATQNPNSP
+491 QNMTHSTQNPNSP

-515 KYNQLQTITQELGK
+515 KYNQLQTTAQELGK

-628 ALAGTSWLNSQQVNL
+628 ALAGTSWLNSEFVNL
-643 TMMNGVYNANVSTS
+643 NMVGNIYSAKMNVA
-657 NFQFLFDLG
+657 NFQFLFNLG

-672 RPKKKNSDH
+672 RPKKKDSDH
-681 AAQHGIELGFKI
+681 AAQHGMELGVKI
-693 PTINTNYY
+693 PTINTDYY

-706 KLEYRRMYSLFLNYV
+706 ELKYRRLYSVYLNYV

>member
-1 MVKWRTFINMTI
+1 
-13 MGMSWECEEKSKIKG
+13 
-28 ENMKKSL
+28 MKKSL
-35 FALSFSLIASLS
+35 LLSLSLIASLS
-47 RAEDDGFYTSVGYQI
+47 RAEDDGFYMSVGYQI

-121 LTSTTTTSPAYQ
+121 LTSATTTSPAYQ

-153 SCGPGPNLGPGHLEN
+153 SCGPGPNLGTEHLEN

-181 YNTRSGTTTTTCNG
+181 YNTGSGTTTTTCNG

-234 LNGSKNMVVNIN
+234 LNGSKKMVVNIN

-255 EYTYPDGN
+255 EHTYPNGN
-263 GNYYSGGS
+263 GNYYSGGTAL
-271 SIPIQLKISSVN
+271 PIQLKFNSVN

-315 GSKTGNVMDIFG
+315 HGKTGSVTDIFG
-327 PSFNAINEM
+327 DSFNAINEM
-336 IKNAQTALAKTQQ
+336 IKNAQAVLEKTKQ

-366 YTSKDKGF
+366 YTSKDKSF
-374 AQEMLNRANAQAE
+374 AKEMLNRANAQAE
-387 ILGLAKQVADNFHSI
+387 ILNLAKQVANNFHSI
-402 QGPIQQDLEECTAGS
+402 QGPIQWDLEECKAGS

-483 NLPNAKSL
+483 HLPNAKSL
-491 QNMTHATQNPNSP
+491 QNMTHSTQNPNSP

-643 TMMNGVYNANVSTS
+643 TMMNGIYNANVNTS
-657 NFQFLFDLG
+657 NFQFLFNLG

-672 RPKKKNSDH
+672 RPKKKDSDH
-681 AAQHGIELGFKI
+681 TAQHGIELGFKI

>member
-1 MVKWRTFINMTI
+1 
-13 MGMSWECEEKSKIKG
+13 
-28 ENMKKSL
+28 MKKKVKTLLTLSL
-35 FALSFSLIASLS
+35 ALTAPLLN
-47 RAEDDGFYTSVGYQI
+47 AEDDGFYMSVGYQI

-83 NLSNLLNQYNYLNSL
+83 SLSNLLNQYNYLNSL

-121 LTSTTTTSPAYQ
+121 LTSATTTSPAYQ

-153 SCGPGPNLGPGHLEN
+153 SCGPGPNLGPEHLEN

-181 YNTRSGTTTTTCNG
+181 YNTSSGTTTTTCNG

-224 NQNQG
+224 NQSQG

-234 LNGSKNMVVNIN
+234 LNSSKNMVVNIN
-246 QTFTRNPTT
+246 QTFTKNPTT
-255 EYTYPDGN
+255 EYTYSDGN

-271 SIPIQLKISSVN
+271 SISIQLKISSVN

-315 GSKTGNVMDIFG
+315 GGKTGNVMDIFG
-327 PSFNAINEM
+327 DSFNAINEM
-336 IKNAQTALAKTQQ
+336 IKNAQTALEKTKQ

-357 ITQPNNFNP
+357 ITQPDNFNP
-366 YTSKDKGF
+366 YTSEDKGF
-374 AQEMLNRANAQAE
+374 AKEMLNRANAQAE
-387 ILGLAKQVADNFHSI
+387 ILNLAKQVADNFHSI

-515 KYNQLQTITQELGK
+515 KYNQLQNITQELGK

-570 YGFFDYNHAYIKSN
+570 YGFFDYNHAFIKSN

-643 TMMNGVYNANVSTS
+643 TMMNGIYNAKVSTS

-681 AAQHGIELGFKI
+681 TAQHGMELGVKI

-706 KLEYRRMYSLFLNYV
+706 ELKYRRMYSVYLNYV

>member
-1 MVKWRTFINMTI
+1 M
-13 MGMSWECEEKSKIKG
+13 KI
-28 ENMKKSL
+28 KKSL
-35 FALSFSLIASLS
+35 LLSLSLMASLS
-47 RAEDDGFYTSVGYQI
+47 RAEDDGFYMSVGYQI
-62 GEAVQKVKNTGALQN
+62 GEAVQQVKNTGALQN

-104 PSAITG
+104 PSAITS
-110 AIDNLSSSAIN
+110 AIGNLSSSAIN
-121 LTSTTTTSPAYQ
+121 LTSATTTSPAYQ

-140 AAVGMWQVIAFGI
+140 AAVGMWQVIALFIG
-153 SCGPGPNLGPGHLEN
+153 CGPGPTNN
-168 GGVRSFDNTPNYS
+168 QSYQSFGNTPALH
-181 YNTRSGTTTTTCNG
+181 GTTTTCNQ
-195 ASNVGPNGILSS
+195 AYTTGPDGILSID
-207 SEYQVLN
+207 EYQKLN
-214 TAYQTIQTAL
+214 QAYQIIQTAL

-234 LNGSKNMVVNIN
+234 LNDTTKTGVVNIQ
-246 QTFTRNPTT
+246 QTNYRTT
-255 EYTYPDGN
+255 AQNNIIEHYYTEKKDGKVVEVPQ
-263 GNYYSGGS
+263 YYSGGS
-271 SIPIQLKISSVN
+271 SFSPTIQLTLHN
-283 DAENLLQQAAT
+283 NAEYLLQQAAT
-294 IINVLTTQNP
+294 IMQVLTTQNP
-304 HVNGGGGAWGF
+304 YVQTSNGGKAWGL
-315 GSKTGNVMDIFG
+315 SSTPGNVMDIFG

-336 IKNAQTALAKTQQ
+336 IKNAQAVLEKTQQ

-357 ITQPNNFNP
+357 ITQPDNFNP

-387 ILGLAKQVADNFHSI
+387 ILSLAQQVANNFHSI
-402 QGPIQQDLEECTAGS
+402 QGPIQGDLEECKAGS
-417 AGVINDNTYGSGCAF
+417 AGVITNNTWGSGCAF

-464 KEALNTLNK
+464 KEALNTLGS
-473 DSTAINNGIS
+473 DSKAINSGIS
-483 NLPNAKSL
+483 RLPNAKSL

-529 NPFRRIGVIDYQN
+529 NPFRRIGVIDFQN

-570 YGFFDYNHAYIKSN
+570 YGFFDYNHAFIKSS

-643 TMMNGVYNANVSTS
+643 TMMNGIYNANVSTS

-672 RPKKKNSDH
+672 RPKKKAGDH
-681 AAQHGIELGFKI
+681 SAQHGIELGFKI

>member
-1 MVKWRTFINMTI
+1 M
-13 MGMSWECEEKSKIKG
+13 KI
-28 ENMKKSL
+28 KKSL
-35 FALSFSLIASLS
+35 LLSLSLMASLS
-47 RAEDDGFYTSVGYQI
+47 RAEDDGFYMSVGYQI

-133 AVALALN
+133 AVSLALN
-140 AAVGMWQVIAFGI
+140 AAVGMWQVIALFIG
-153 SCGPGPNLGPGHLEN
+153 CGPGPTDNQSYQ
-168 GGVRSFDNTPNYS
+168 SFGNTPALH
-181 YNTRSGTTTTTCNG
+181 GTTTTCNQ
-195 ASNVGPNGILSS
+195 AYTTGPGGILSIDK
-207 SEYQVLN
+207 YQELN
-214 TAYQTIQTAL
+214 QAYQIIQTAL

-234 LNGSKNMVVNIN
+234 LNDTTKTGVVNIQ
-246 QTFTRNPTT
+246 QTNYRTT
-255 EYTYPDGN
+255 TQNNIIEHYYNEKKDGKDVEVPQ
-263 GNYYSGGS
+263 YYSGGS
-271 SIPIQLKISSVN
+271 SFSPTIQLTLHN
-283 DAENLLQQAAT
+283 NAEYLLQQAA
-294 IINVLTTQNP
+294 IIMQVLTTQNP
-304 HVNGGGGAWGF
+304 YVQTSNGGKAWGL
-315 GSKTGNVMDIFG
+315 SSTPGNVMDIFG

-336 IKNAQTALAKTQQ
+336 IKNAQAVLEKTKQ
-349 LNANENTQ
+349 LNASENTQ

-366 YTSKDKGF
+366 YTSEDKGF

-387 ILGLAKQVADNFHSI
+387 ILSLAQQVANNFHSI
-402 QGPIQQDLEECTAGS
+402 QGPIQGDLEECKAGS
-417 AGVINDNTYGSGCAF
+417 AGVITNNTWGSGCAF

-450 VNQEKALAQTILNF
+450 VNQEKALASTILNF
-464 KEALNTLNK
+464 KEALNTLGS
-473 DSTAINNGIS
+473 DSKAINSAIS
-483 NLPNAKSL
+483 SLPNAKSL
-491 QNMTHATQNPNSP
+491 QNMTHSTQNPNSP

-515 KYNQLQTITQELGK
+515 KYNQLQAITQELGK
-529 NPFRRIGVIDYQN
+529 NPFRRIGVIDFQN

-562 KRNWGLRY
+562 KRNWGTRY
-570 YGFFDYNHAYIKSN
+570 YGFFDYNHAFIKSN

-643 TMMNGVYNANVSTS
+643 TMMNGIYNANVSTS

-672 RPKKKNSDH
+672 RSKKKDSDH

>member
-1 MVKWRTFINMTI
+1 
-13 MGMSWECEEKSKIKG
+13 MSLTL
-28 ENMKKSL
+28 SL
-35 FALSFSLIASLS
+35 SLIASLS
-47 RAEDDGFYTSVGYQI
+47 RAEDDGFYMSVGYQI
-62 GEAVQKVKNTGALQN
+62 GEAVQQVKNTGALQN

-110 AIDNLSSSAIN
+110 AIGNLSSSAIN
-121 LTSTTTTSPAYQ
+121 LTSATTTSPAYQ

-153 SCGPGPNLGPGHLEN
+153 SCGPGPNLGPEHLEN

-181 YNTRSGTTTTTCNG
+181 YGTNSGTTTTTCNG

-234 LNGSKNMVVNIN
+234 LNGSKKMVVNIN

-255 EYTYPDGN
+255 EYTYPNGN

-294 IINVLTTQNP
+294 IMQVLITQNP

-315 GSKTGNVMDIFG
+315 SGKTGNVMDIFG

-336 IKNAQTALAKTQQ
+336 IKNAQAVLEKTKQ

-387 ILGLAKQVADNFHSI
+387 ILNLAKQVADNFHSI
-402 QGPIQQDLEECTAGS
+402 QGPIQGDLEECKAGS
-417 AGVINDNTYGSGCAF
+417 AGVITNNTWGSGCAF

-450 VNQEKALAQTILNF
+450 VNQDRALSQTILNF

-473 DSTAINNGIS
+473 DSTAINSGIS

-491 QNMTHATQNPNSP
+491 QNMTHSTQNPNSP

-515 KYNQLQTITQELGK
+515 KYNQLQNITKELGK

-570 YGFFDYNHAYIKSN
+570 YGFFDYNHAFIKSS

-628 ALAGTSWLNSQQVNL
+628 ALAGTSWLNSEFVNL
-643 TMMNGVYNANVSTS
+643 NAVGNIYSAKMNVA
-657 NFQFLFDLG
+657 NFQFLFNLG

-672 RPKKKNSDH
+672 RPKKKDSDH
-681 AAQHGIELGFKI
+681 TAQHGVELGVKI
-693 PTINTNYY
+693 PTINTDYY

-706 KLEYRRMYSLFLNYV
+706 ELKYRRLYSVYLNYV

>member
-1 MVKWRTFINMTI
+1 M
-13 MGMSWECEEKSKIKG
+13 KI
-28 ENMKKSL
+28 KKSL
-35 FALSFSLIASLS
+35 LLSLSLMASLS
-47 RAEDDGFYTSVGYQI
+47 RAEDDGFYMSVGYQI
-62 GEAVQKVKNTGALQN
+62 GEAVQQVKNTGALQN

-121 LTSTTTTSPAYQ
+121 LTSATTTSPAYQ

-153 SCGPGPNLGPGHLEN
+153 SCGPGPNLGPEHLEN

-181 YNTRSGTTTTTCNG
+181 YNTGSGTTTTTCNG

-224 NQNQG
+224 NQSQG

-234 LNGSKNMVVNIN
+234 LNSSKNMVVNIN

-271 SIPIQLKISSVN
+271 PVSIQLKISSVN
-283 DAENLLQQAAT
+283 DAESLLQQAAT

-315 GSKTGNVMDIFG
+315 GGKTGNVMDIFG

-349 LNANENTQ
+349 LNANENAQ
-357 ITQPNNFNP
+357 ITQPSNFNP

-374 AQEMLNRANAQAE
+374 AQEMLNRAEAQAE
-387 ILGLAKQVADNFHSI
+387 ILNLAQQVANNFHSI

-450 VNQEKALAQTILNF
+450 VNQDRALAQTILNF

-483 NLPNAKSL
+483 NLPNAKPL

-504 EGLLTYSLDTN
+504 EGLLTYSLNAD
-515 KYNQLQTITQELGK
+515 KYNQLQNITKELGK
-529 NPFRRIGVIDYQN
+529 NPFRHIGVIDYQN

-643 TMMNGVYNANVSTS
+643 TMMNGIYNANVSTS

-672 RPKKKNSDH
+672 RPKKKDSDH
-681 AAQHGIELGFKI
+681 TAQHGIELGFKI
-693 PTINTNYY
+693 PTINTSYY
-701 SFMGA
+701 SFMGT

>member
-1 MVKWRTFINMTI
+1 
-13 MGMSWECEEKSKIKG
+13 
-28 ENMKKSL
+28 MKKSL
-35 FALSFSLIASLS
+35 LLSLSLMLSLS
-47 RAEDDGFYTSVGYQI
+47 RAEDDGFYMSVGYQI

-83 NLSNLLNQYNYLNSL
+83 NLNNLLNQYNYLNSL

-121 LTSTTTTSPAYQ
+121 LTSATTTSPAYQ

-153 SCGPGPNLGPGHLEN
+153 SCGPGPNLGPEHLEN

-181 YNTRSGTTTTTCNG
+181 YNTGSGTTTTTCNG

-234 LNGSKNMVVNIN
+234 LNSSKNMVVNIN

-315 GSKTGNVMDIFG
+315 SGKTGNVMDIFG
-327 PSFNAINEM
+327 DSFNAINEM
-336 IKNAQTALAKTQQ
+336 IKNAQTALAKTKQ

-387 ILGLAKQVADNFHSI
+387 ILNLAQQVANNFHSI

-473 DSTAINNGIS
+473 DSTAINSGIS
-483 NLPNAKSL
+483 HLPNAKSL

-515 KYNQLQTITQELGK
+515 KYNQLQAIRQELGK

-570 YGFFDYNHAYIKSN
+570 YGFFDYNHAFIKSS

-628 ALAGTSWLNSQQVNL
+628 ALAGTSWLNSEFVNL
-643 TMMNGVYNANVSTS
+643 NMMNDLYNAKVSAS

-672 RPKKKNSDH
+672 RPKKKGSDH
-681 AAQHGIELGFKI
+681 TAQHGIELGFKI

>member
-1 MVKWRTFINMTI
+1 M
-13 MGMSWECEEKSKIKG
+13 KI
-28 ENMKKSL
+28 KKSL
-35 FALSFSLIASLS
+35 LLSLSLVASLS
-47 RAEDDGFYTSVGYQI
+47 RAEDDGFFMSVGYQI
-62 GEAVQKVKNTGALQN
+62 GEAVQQVKNTGALQN

-83 NLSNLLNQYNYLNSL
+83 NLNNLLNQYNYLNSL

-121 LTSTTTTSPAYQ
+121 LTSATTTSPAYQ

-153 SCGPGPNLGPGHLEN
+153 SCGPGPNLGPEHLEN

-181 YNTRSGTTTTTCNG
+181 YNTGSGTTTTTCNG

-315 GSKTGNVMDIFG
+315 SGKTGNVMDIFG

-336 IKNAQTALAKTQQ
+336 IKNAQAVLEKTQQ
-349 LNANENTQ
+349 LNANENAQ

-366 YTSKDKGF
+366 YTSKNKQF
-374 AQEMLNRANAQAE
+374 AQEMLNRAEAQAE
-387 ILGLAKQVADNFHSI
+387 ILNLAKQVANNFHSI

-450 VNQEKALAQTILNF
+450 VNQDRALAQTILNF

-483 NLPNAKSL
+483 SLPNAKSL
-491 QNMTHATQNPNSP
+491 QNMTHSTQNPNSP
-504 EGLLTYSLDTN
+504 EGLLTYSLNAD
-515 KYNQLQTITQELGK
+515 KYNQLQTTAQELGK
-529 NPFRRIGVIDYQN
+529 NPFRRFGMISSQT

-628 ALAGTSWLNSQQVNL
+628 ALAGTSWLNSEFVNL
-643 TMMNGVYNANVSTS
+643 NMVGNIYSAKMNVA
-657 NFQFLFDLG
+657 NFQFLFNLG

-672 RPKKKNSDH
+672 RPKKKDSDH
-681 AAQHGIELGFKI
+681 AAQHGMELGVKI
-693 PTINTNYY
+693 PTINTDYY

-706 KLEYRRMYSLFLNYV
+706 ELKYRRLYSVYLNYV
-721 FAY
+721 FA

>member
-1 MVKWRTFINMTI
+1 M
-13 MGMSWECEEKSKIKG
+13 KI
-28 ENMKKSL
+28 KKSL
-35 FALSFSLIASLS
+35 FALSFSLMASLS
-47 RAEDDGFYTSVGYQI
+47 RAEDDGFYMSVGYQI

-121 LTSTTTTSPAYQ
+121 LTSATTTSPAYQ

-153 SCGPGPNLGPGHLEN
+153 SCGPGPNLGPEHLEN

-181 YNTRSGTTTTTCNG
+181 YNTGSGTTTTTCNG

-234 LNGSKNMVVNIN
+234 LNSSKNMVVNIN
-246 QTFTRNPTT
+246 QTFTKNPTT

-315 GSKTGNVMDIFG
+315 GGKTGNVMDIFG
-327 PSFNAINEM
+327 DSFNAINEM
-336 IKNAQTALAKTQQ
+336 IKNAQAVLEKTQQ

-357 ITQPNNFNP
+357 ITQPDNFNP
-366 YTSKDKGF
+366 YTSKDTQF

-387 ILGLAKQVADNFHSI
+387 ILSLAQQVADNFHSI

-450 VNQEKALAQTILNF
+450 VNQDRALSQTILNF
-464 KEALNTLNK
+464 KEALSTLGN
-473 DSTAINNGIS
+473 DSKAINSGIS

-504 EGLLTYSLDTN
+504 EGLLTYSLDTS
-515 KYNQLQTITQELGK
+515 KYNQLQTVAQELGK
-529 NPFRRIGVIDYQN
+529 NPFRRIGVINYQN
-542 NNGAMNGIGVQVG
+542 NNGAMNGIGVQAG

-643 TMMNGVYNANVSTS
+643 TMMNGIYNANVSAS

-672 RPKKKNSDH
+672 RPKKKDSDH

>member
-1 MVKWRTFINMTI
+1 M
-13 MGMSWECEEKSKIKG
+13 KI
-28 ENMKKSL
+28 KKSL
-35 FALSFSLIASLS
+35 LLSLTLSFSLIASLS
-47 RAEDDGFYTSVGYQI
+47 RAEDDGFYMSVGYQI
-62 GEAVQKVKNTGALQN
+62 GEAVQQVKNTGALQN

-98 VNLAST
+98 VNQAST
-104 PSAITG
+104 PSAITS

-121 LTSTTTTSPAYQ
+121 LTSATTTSPAYQ

-153 SCGPGPNLGPGHLEN
+153 SCGPGPNLGPEHLEN

-181 YNTRSGTTTTTCNG
+181 YNTGSGTTTTTCNG

-234 LNGSKNMVVNIN
+234 LNSSKNMVVNIN

-255 EYTYPDGN
+255 EYTYPNGN

-315 GSKTGNVMDIFG
+315 GGKTGTVMDIFG
-327 PSFNAINEM
+327 DSFNAINEM

-357 ITQPNNFNP
+357 ITQPDNFNP
-366 YTSKDKGF
+366 YTSEDKGF

-387 ILGLAKQVADNFHSI
+387 ILNLAQQVANNFHSI

-473 DSTAINNGIS
+473 DSIAINSGIS

-491 QNMTHATQNPNSP
+491 QNMTHSTQNPNSP
-504 EGLLTYSLDTN
+504 EGLLTYSLNAD

-643 TMMNGVYNANVSTS
+643 TMMNGIYNANVSTS

-706 KLEYRRMYSLFLNYV
+706 KLEYRRMYSL
-721 FAY
+721 